1 MHMHTHTHMHTHIHT
16 RIHMHI
22 HMHIH
27 HMHIHMHSQMH
38 TPQVRGQL
46 RRLMPQ
52 KALLPGRH
60 GGTVGEGEG
69 ERLRSWLTPPP
80 LGAAPPALRRLMGNL
95 PAALGGLGLGAG
107 LSVAAAPPLVERV
120 VTVPDG
126 VLPGQK
132 IQLEVGG
139 MTQALTLTLP
149 PTQTLPLT
157 LTLIRT
163 LTRWAAS
170 RSRPRCRPA

>member
-1 MHMHTHTHMHTHIHT
+1 MHMHMHLHTHIHT
-16 RIHMHI
+16 HIHIHI

-27 HMHIHMHSQMH
+27 IHIHVHA
-38 TPQVRGQL
+38 PQVRGQL

-80 LGAAPPALRRLMGNL
+80 LEAAPPALGRLMGNL
-95 PAALGGLGLGAG
+95 PAALGGLGLGAS
-107 LSVAAAPPLVERV
+107 LSVAASAPLVERV

-139 MTQALTLTLP
+139 MTVTLTLTLP

-157 LTLIRT
+157 LTPTQTLPLTLTLLRT
-163 LTRWAAS
+163 LTRWGAS
-170 RSRPRCRPA
+170 RSRPR